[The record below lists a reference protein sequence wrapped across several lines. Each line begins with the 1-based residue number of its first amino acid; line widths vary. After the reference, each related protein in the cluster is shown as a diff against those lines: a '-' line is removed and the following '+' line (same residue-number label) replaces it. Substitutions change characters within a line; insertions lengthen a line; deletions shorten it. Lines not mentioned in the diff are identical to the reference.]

1 MSRRRRDEFGAEP
14 RAGAVD
20 LAVGMAKAYRQF
32 FVGLLVVAVFIAF
45 LAYGA
50 NRPADPTFT
59 DATAGAESTT
69 TTSGL
74 AFEQRKILVG
84 DRCLNVEVAD
94 TPEKRAQG
102 LKHRDSLGEIN
113 GMVFLFEQPV
123 MAAFTMSEVRI
134 PLTIGFYDDAGM
146 RVDTLDME
154 PCAEGSSSECPR
166 YESKSAFRNALEVER
181 GQLPEGPLVMSC
193 PEPAPPPA

>member
-1 MSRRRRDEFGAEP
+1 MRGSRRDEFGAEP
-14 RAGAVD
+14 KAGALD
-20 LAVGMAKAYRQF
+20 LAVGMGKAFRPW
-32 FVGLLVVAVFIAF
+32 FVGLLVAAVVVVV

-50 NRPADPTFT
+50 NRPADPTFI

-69 TTSGL
+69 TTSGVT
-74 AFEQRKILVG
+74 FEQRKILVG
-84 DRCLNVEVAD
+84 DRCLTVEVAD

-102 LKHRDSLGEIN
+102 LKNRDSLGEIN

-134 PLTIGFYDDAGM
+134 PLTIGFYDDTGM
-146 RVDTLDME
+146 RVDALDME
-154 PCAEGSSSECPR
+154 PCPSGSSAECPR
-166 YESKSAFRNALEVER
+166 YESKSAFRNALEVGR
-181 GQLPEGPLVMSC
+181 GQLPEGALVMNC